1 MPSEFPPPLSTR
13 VKVAAVIVLLVT
25 LAYSFVIAGQILLWF
40 VLVGIA
46 AGIYIAW
53 LLVVAVFRLVEAVEA
68 RAVEHGLKALT
79 LDVRATQERAIQ
91 LYEAMGYRRW
101 GTNPCYAL
109 VDGDWVTGH
118 AYSKQLDRG
127 APGSGVQ
134 SGPVTNG

>member
-53 LLVVAVFRLVEAVEA
+53 LLVVAVFRLVEAVERLAAA
-68 RAVEHGLKALT
+68 REAEVGGSDRTVEADAGSVGAGRTDAKRT
-79 LDVRATQERAIQ
+79 
-91 LYEAMGYRRW
+91 
-101 GTNPCYAL
+101 
-109 VDGDWVTGH
+109 DGDDAASEGTSRDAFEEG
-118 AYSKQLDRG
+118 G
-127 APGSGVQ
+127 
-134 SGPVTNG
+134 